1 MEFLKKNKV
10 ILIVAALIVLFVVS
24 IALTPKEVSFL
35 KDEATVSEWLKD
47 AKEDK
52 YTIVTLAQT
61 TCGHCTNFKP
71 TAKKLAEKYDVD
83 YYWIEV
89 DLIQDEADYNAISEL
104 FEDFTG
110 TPYTAVLK
118 KGKVAGKVTG
128 GAVDFSN
135 LVSQLEK
142 IGVEL
147 NEREVEE

>member
-24 IALTPKEVSFL
+24 IALTPKDVSYL
-35 KDEATVSEWLKD
+35 KDEVTVAEWLKEAEKD
-47 AKEDK
+47 E

-61 TCGHCTNFKP
+61 TCSHCINFKP
-71 TAKKLAEKYDVD
+71 TARKFTEKYDIN

-89 DLIQDEADYNAISEL
+89 DLITSQEEYDAITEL

-118 KGKVAGKVTG
+118 KGEVAGKVTG
-128 GAVDFSN
+128 GAVELSS
-135 LVSQLEK
+135 LVSQVQE

-147 NEREVEE
+147 NEREAE